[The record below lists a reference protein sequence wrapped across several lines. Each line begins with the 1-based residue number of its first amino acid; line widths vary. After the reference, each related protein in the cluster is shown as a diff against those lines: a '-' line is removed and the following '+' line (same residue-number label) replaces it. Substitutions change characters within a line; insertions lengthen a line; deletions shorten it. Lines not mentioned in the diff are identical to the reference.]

1 MSIQLGFQA
10 NDFGPS
16 TWRGVVAEFFGTA
29 LFVFIG
35 CGAVVVAIASGL
47 SAATGAA
54 APSPEFVTAIAI
66 AHGVGMLIAVSATA
80 AISGGFINPA
90 VTFAA
95 IMTGRL
101 KISTGL
107 LFTLA
112 QLGGAVVA
120 VLILKMVIADPYE
133 AGLGLHSLN
142 HTLLTNRVGDGAGAG
157 LVIEAILTFALVFVV
172 FATAIDPRG
181 PKHLAPA
188 AIGLVILADHFIGVP
203 LTGASMNPARSF
215 GPAAVGNVW
224 TDHWVYWLG
233 PLIGAGVAALVY
245 EFIFLQRED
254 EQAPEAVASMPAPPA
269 EPTPS
274 SPAQP
279 SVYEGG
285 EKLTL

>member
-10 NDFGPS
+10 DDFGPD
-16 TWRGVVAEFFGTA
+16 TLRGAIAEFFGTA

-35 CGAVVVAIASGL
+35 CGAVVVALASGIT
-47 SAATGAA
+47 AIGGA
-54 APSPEFVTAIAI
+54 APSPEFVIAVAI
-66 AHGVGMLIAVSATA
+66 AHGLGIMIAVSATA

-90 VTFAA
+90 VVFAA
-95 IMTGRL
+95 VMTGRL

-107 LFTLA
+107 LFALA
-112 QLGGAVVA
+112 EVGGACVA
-120 VLILKMVIADPYE
+120 ILLLKMIITDPFE

-142 HTLLTNRVGDGAGAG
+142 HSLLTNSVGDGAGAG
-157 LVIEAILTFALVFVV
+157 LLVEVILTFALVFVV

-188 AIGLVILADHFIGVP
+188 AIGVVILIDHLIGVP

-233 PLIGAGVAALVY
+233 PLIGAGIAALVY
-245 EFIFLQRED
+245 EFVFLTRET
-254 EQAPEAVASMPAPPA
+254 EATPAATP
-269 EPTPS
+269 PS
-274 SPAQP
+274 SSTEP
-279 SVYEGG
+279 
-285 EKLTL
+285 

>member
-1 MSIQLGFQA
+1 MSIQLGLQRG
-10 NDFGPS
+10 DFG
-16 TWRGVVAEFFGTA
+16 TQVLRGAVAEFIGTA

-35 CGAVVVAIASGL
+35 TGAVVVAVASGL

-54 APSPEFVTAIAI
+54 APSPEFVTAVAI
-66 AHGVGMLIAVSATA
+66 AHGLGILLAVSATA

-90 VTFAA
+90 VVFAA
-95 IMTGRL
+95 MMTGRL

-107 LFTLA
+107 LFALA
-112 QLGGAVVA
+112 EVGGACIA
-120 VLILKMVIADPYE
+120 VLVLKMVINDSYE
-133 AGLGLHSLN
+133 AGLGVHSLN
-142 HTLLTNRVGDGAGAG
+142 HTLLANNVGDGAGAG
-157 LVIEAILTFALVFVV
+157 LLVEAILTFALVFVV

-188 AIGLVILADHFIGVP
+188 AIGLVILADHLIGVP

-245 EFIFLQRED
+245 EFLIMERDSQ
-254 EQAPEAVASMPAPPA
+254 PATSA
-269 EPTPS
+269 
-274 SPAQP
+274 
-279 SVYEGG
+279 
-285 EKLTL
+285 